1 MAMTGSLV
9 AACHVL
15 LAVLQAPPARGTLR
29 LYAVGDINLGRHTAR
44 ERLLAGGTLYSF
56 RPLIDTLRGADI
68 TFGNLDSPLA
78 AASGQVD
85 HSGVAFPAPPHAP
98 RALPQAGLGGAG

>member
-44 ERLLAGGTLYSF
+44 ERLIAGDTLYSF
-56 RPLIDTLRGADI
+56 RDRKSTRLNSSHVATSYAVFCLKKKIVMRAARSGTCNGARPQSTDV
-68 TFGNLDSPLA
+68 PA
-78 AASGQVD
+78 A
-85 HSGVAFPAPPHAP
+85 
-98 RALPQAGLGGAG
+98 